1 MAATAKKDTGV
12 VEVPDIDIARVNV
25 RIVGMSELVMHAWS
39 EKAKKAMLDKQMG
52 GPAKKREFKD
62 PKQDY
67 EEAFYRL
74 PDGRP
79 CFPSIAFKAAI
90 VSAARQ
96 VDGLPM
102 TFLRGALH
110 IDGEFVPIE
119 GEPRMRE
126 DTVRVGN
133 GTADLRYRPG
143 FPEWSATLPIRLNRR
158 ALKLQ
163 QLLSLIN
170 QAGFSVGVGEFRP
183 EKDGAWGMFRV
194 DNVEVEEGQQ

>member
-1 MAATAKKDTGV
+1 
-12 VEVPDIDIARVNV
+12 
-25 RIVGMSELVMHAWS
+25 MSELVMHAWS

-52 GPAKKREFKD
+52 KAAQKRSVKD
-62 PKQDY
+62 PQQDY

-126 DTVRVGN
+126 DTVRVGQ

-158 ALKLQ
+158 ALTLE
-163 QLLSLIN
+163 QLLALID

-194 DNVEVEEGQQ
+194 DSVEVEEGQQ

>member
-1 MAATAKKDTGV
+1 MAATAKKDAV
-12 VEVPDIDIARVNV
+12 VEVPDIDIVRVNV

-52 GPAKKREFKD
+52 KAAQKREVKN
-62 PKQDY
+62 PKEDY
-67 EEAFYRL
+67 EQAFYRL

-79 CFPSIAFKAAI
+79 CFPSVAFKAAI

-143 FPEWSATLPIRLNRR
+143 FPTWSATLPIRLNRR
-158 ALKLQ
+158 ALTIE

-194 DNVEVEEGQQ
+194 ENVAVEEGQ

>member
-1 MAATAKKDTGV
+1 MAATAKKEAV
-12 VEVPDIDIARVNV
+12 VEVPGIDILRVNV

-39 EKAKKAMLDKQMG
+39 EKAKKAMLDKQTG
-52 GPAKKREFKD
+52 QPAKKREFKD
-62 PKQDY
+62 PQRDY

-158 ALKLQ
+158 ALKLE
-163 QLLSLIN
+163 QLLALIN

-183 EKDGAWGMFRV
+183 EKNGAWGMFRV
-194 DNVEVEEGQQ
+194 DDVEEKESK

>member
-1 MAATAKKDTGV
+1 MAATAKKDAV
-12 VEVPDIDIARVNV
+12 IEVPGIDILRVNV
-25 RIVGMSELVMHAWS
+25 RIVGISELVMHAWS
-39 EKAKKAMLDKQMG
+39 DKAKKQMLDKQMG
-52 GPAKKREFKD
+52 KAAQKRDTKD
-62 PKQDY
+62 PQQDY

-110 IDGEFVPIE
+110 IDGEFVLIE

-143 FPEWSATLPIRLNRR
+143 FPEWAATLPIRLNRR
-158 ALKLQ
+158 ALTLE
-163 QLLSLIN
+163 QLLALID

-194 DNVEVEEGQQ
+194 DGVGVEEKD

>member
-1 MAATAKKDTGV
+1 MAATAKKDAV
-12 VEVPDIDIARVNV
+12 VEVPDIDIVRVNV

-52 GPAKKREFKD
+52 KAAQKREVKN
-62 PKQDY
+62 PKEDY
-67 EEAFYRL
+67 EQAFYRL

-79 CFPSIAFKAAI
+79 CFPSVAFKAAI

-143 FPEWSATLPIRLNRR
+143 FPTWSATLPIRLNRR
-158 ALKLQ
+158 ALTIE

-194 DNVEVEEGQQ
+194 ENVAVEEDA